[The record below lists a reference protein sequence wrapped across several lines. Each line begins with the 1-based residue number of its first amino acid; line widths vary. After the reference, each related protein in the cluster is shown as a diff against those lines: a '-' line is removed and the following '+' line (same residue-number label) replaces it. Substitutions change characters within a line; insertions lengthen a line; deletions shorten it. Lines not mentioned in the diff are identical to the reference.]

1 MPRPSRHL
9 DQALLASG
17 AALYPALGC
26 AGLSVRAVASHAGV
40 TAGMFHYH
48 FESKD
53 AFLQQVLQG
62 IYEELFSRLSAPAHQ
77 PGAPLVRLRGTLT
90 VIARFLRDHA
100 PLMRRVLGDAQAGH
114 AVATE
119 FLQRNLPRHVEVVVA
134 LLAEAE
140 QAGALGPQPPLLRAT
155 FLFGAVLGPMLAGA
169 LLRDAGL
176 LPAMALPLVQPQVLS
191 DTAIDQRITL
201 ALVALTSG
209 VSHGPS

>member
-26 AGLSVRAVASHAGV
+26 AGLSVRAVASLAGV

-62 IYEELFSRLSAPAHQ
+62 IYEELFSRLSAPAHR

-140 QAGALGPQPPLLRAT
+140 QLLIDRGVVQKGD
-155 FLFGAVLGPMLAGA
+155 LIVLTIGEPIGCS
-169 LLRDAGL
+169 GG
-176 LPAMALPLVQPQVLS
+176 
-191 DTAIDQRITL
+191 TNTL
-201 ALVALTSG
+201 KIVRVG
-209 VSHGPS
+209 EHQII

>member
-1 MPRPSRHL
+1 
-9 DQALLASG
+9 
-17 AALYPALGC
+17 
-26 AGLSVRAVASHAGV
+26 
-40 TAGMFHYH
+40 
-48 FESKD
+48 
-53 AFLQQVLQG
+53 
-62 IYEELFSRLSAPAHQ
+62 
-77 PGAPLVRLRGTLT
+77 
-90 VIARFLRDHA
+90 
-100 PLMRRVLGDAQAGH
+100 MRRVLGDAQAGH

-191 DTAIDQRITL
+191 DTAIDERITL